1 MRRTFSIFVAITT
14 ALVITLISAC
24 ANTDA
29 SFEFGWTY
37 ETNRIVNVSGEANKH
52 VGGEQS
58 TFDVKFNNLDT
69 DSWQVPYCIVLV
81 DEEQLIS
88 VFYEAEIDLEPGEMA
103 MVSASGTFP
112 QGPVGKRYGIRFV
125 VPGQPIA
132 EPSSVWSGNNDL
144 HRSADW
150 FEVSDC
156 SPPA

>member
-1 MRRTFSIFVAITT
+1 MTGKRGIILVMAASLMILAI
-14 ALVITLISAC
+14 AC

-29 SFEFGWTY
+29 SFQVGWTY
-37 ETNRIVNVSGEANKH
+37 ETDRIVNVSGEANKH

-58 TFDVKFNNLDT
+58 AFNVELNNLDSV
-69 DSWQVPYCIVLV
+69 DWQTPYCLVLV
-81 DEEQLIS
+81 DEERLVS
-88 VFYEAEIDLEPGEMA
+88 VFYEDEINLAPGEMA
-103 MVSASGTFP
+103 TVRATGTFP
-112 QGPVGKRYGIRFV
+112 EGPVGTRYGIRFV

-150 FEVSDC
+150 FEVEDC